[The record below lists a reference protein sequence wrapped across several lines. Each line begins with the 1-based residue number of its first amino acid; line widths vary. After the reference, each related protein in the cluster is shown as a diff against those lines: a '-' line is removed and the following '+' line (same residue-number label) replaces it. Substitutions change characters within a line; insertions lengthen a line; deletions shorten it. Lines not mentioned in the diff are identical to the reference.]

1 MGVMAAES
9 DVRHEPRLC
18 DAALTRAFRFLGK
31 RWNGVLL
38 ATLVG
43 GPLGFTQLKRSVSGI
58 SDSVLSER
66 LTELTAAGLVE
77 RSVQAGPPVTVTYE
91 LTDNGRALTP
101 ALAELTTWASNNLP
115 ADACRAAGD
124 A

>member
-1 MGVMAAES
+1 MATDS

-38 ATLVG
+38 ASLVG
-43 GPLGFTQLKRSVSGI
+43 GPLGFTQLKRAVAGI

-66 LTELTAAGLVE
+66 LAELAQAGLVE
-77 RSVQAGPPVTVTYE
+77 RSVQPGPPVTVTYT
-91 LTDNGRALTP
+91 LTPSGQALAP
-101 ALAELTTWASNNLP
+101 ALAELTTWAADNLP
-115 ADACRAAGD
+115 EDACRNARD
-124 A
+124 